1 MAKKLNNEEKK
12 NFISEQTKNGW
23 KYIEENDSIYK
34 KFEFKNFVDAFSWMT
49 KVALFA
55 EKINHH
61 PEWFNVYNKLVI
73 DLMTHDVGGISQN
86 DINLA
91 KYLDKIPVIPSL

>member
-1 MAKKLNNEEKK
+1 MTNKLNNEEKTI
-12 NFISEQTKNGW
+12 FIGEQTKNGW

-61 PEWFNVYNKLVI
+61 PEWFNVYKTVEVTLK
-73 DLMTHDVGGISQN
+73 THDLNSLS
-86 DINLA
+86 D
-91 KYLDKIPVIPSL
+91 LDKKLSEKMDLLFLDK

>member
-1 MAKKLNNEEKK
+1 MANKLNNQEKTT
-12 NFISEQTKNGW
+12 FISEQTKKGW
-23 KYIEENDSIYK
+23 QYIEKNDSIYK

-61 PEWFNVYNKLVI
+61 PEWFNVYKTVEVTLK
-73 DLMTHDVGGISQN
+73 THDVNSLS
-86 DINLA
+86 D
-91 KYLDKIPVIPSL
+91 LDKKLSEKMDLFLLNN

>member
-1 MAKKLNNEEKK
+1 MANKLNNNDKK
-12 NFISEQTKNGW
+12 DFISEQAKNGW

-49 KVALFA
+49 KVALFT

-61 PEWFNVYNKLVI
+61 PEWFNVYKTVEVTLKT
-73 DLMTHDVGGISQN
+73 LDVNTLS
-86 DINLA
+86 D
-91 KYLDKIPVIPSL
+91 LDKTLSEKMDLFFDE

>member
-1 MAKKLNNEEKK
+1 MANKLNNEDKK
-12 NFISEQTKNGW
+12 NFISAQTKNGW
-23 KYIEENDSIYK
+23 QYIKENDSIYK

-61 PEWFNVYNKLVI
+61 PEWFNVYNKVI
-73 DLMTHDVGGISQN
+73 ITLTTHDVKGLSEK
-86 DINLA
+86 DILLGQFIDNQYE
-91 KYLDKIPVIPSL
+91 K

>member
-1 MAKKLNNEEKK
+1 MTNKLNNEEKII
-12 NFISEQTKNGW
+12 FIREQTKNGW
-23 KYIEENDSIYK
+23 EYIEGNDSIYK

-61 PEWFNVYNKLVI
+61 PEWFNVYKTVEVTLK
-73 DLMTHDVGGISQN
+73 THDLNSLS
-86 DINLA
+86 D
-91 KYLDKIPVIPSL
+91 LDKKLSEKMDLFFLDE

>member
-1 MAKKLNNEEKK
+1 MGLTKLTEIEIQVSLK
-12 NFISEQTKNGW
+12 ELNGW
-23 KYIEENDSIYK
+23 DIQNGKLHKEMKFTDFDSVW
-34 KFEFKNFVDAFSWMT
+34 EFMT
-49 KVALFA
+49 RAVT
-55 EKINHH
+55 KIQKMNHH

-91 KYLDKIPVIPSL
+91 KYLDKLQGNTSL

>member
-1 MAKKLNNEEKK
+1 MAQKLSIEEKK
-12 NFISEQTKNGW
+12 KLINENAKSGW
-23 KYIEENDSIYK
+23 KYIEEKDCIYK

-61 PEWFNVYNKLVI
+61 PEWFNVYKTVEVTLK
-73 DLMTHDVGGISQN
+73 THDVNSLS
-86 DINLA
+86 D
-91 KYLDKIPVIPSL
+91 LDKKLSEKMDFFLLNN

>member
-1 MAKKLNNEEKK
+1 MTHKLNNEEKTI
-12 NFISEQTKNGW
+12 FIGEQTKNGW

-61 PEWFNVYNKLVI
+61 PEWFNVYKTVEVTLK
-73 DLMTHDVGGISQN
+73 THDLNSLS
-86 DINLA
+86 D
-91 KYLDKIPVIPSL
+91 LDKKLSEKMDLLFLDK

>member
-1 MAKKLNNEEKK
+1 MANKLNHQDKK
-12 NFISEQTKNGW
+12 NFISAQTKNGW
-23 KYIEENDSIYK
+23 QYIKENDSIHK

-61 PEWFNVYNKLVI
+61 PEWFNVYKIVEVTLK
-73 DLMTHDVGGISQN
+73 THDVNSLS
-86 DINLA
+86 D
-91 KYLDKIPVIPSL
+91 LDKKLSEKMDLFFVE

>member
-1 MAKKLNNEEKK
+1 MANKLNHEDKK
-12 NFISEQTKNGW
+12 NFISAQTKNGW
-23 KYIEENDSIYK
+23 QYIKENDSIYK

-61 PEWFNVYNKLVI
+61 PEWFNVYKTVEVTLK
-73 DLMTHDVGGISQN
+73 THDVNSLS
-86 DINLA
+86 D
-91 KYLDKIPVIPSL
+91 LDKKFLKKWIFFLLNN

>member
-1 MAKKLNNEEKK
+1 MANKLNNEDKK
-12 NFISEQTKNGW
+12 NFISQQTKNGW
-23 KYIEENDSIYK
+23 QYIKENDSIYK

-61 PEWFNVYNKLVI
+61 PEWFNVYKTCL
-73 DLMTHDVGGISQN
+73 LYTS
-86 DINLA
+86 
-91 KYLDKIPVIPSL
+91 PSPRD

>member
-1 MAKKLNNEEKK
+1 MANKLNHQDKK
-12 NFISEQTKNGW
+12 NFISAQTKNGW
-23 KYIEENDSIYK
+23 QYIKENDSIHK

-61 PEWFNVYNKLVI
+61 PEWFNVYKIVDVTLK
-73 DLMTHDVGGISQN
+73 THDVNSLS
-86 DINLA
+86 D
-91 KYLDKIPVIPSL
+91 LDKKLSEKMDLFFVE

>member
-1 MAKKLNNEEKK
+1 MANKLNHQDKK
-12 NFISEQTKNGW
+12 NFINAQTKKGW
-23 KYIEENDSIYK
+23 QYIKENDSIYK

-61 PEWFNVYNKLVI
+61 PEWFNVYKIVEVTLK
-73 DLMTHDVGGISQN
+73 THDVNSLS
-86 DINLA
+86 D
-91 KYLDKIPVIPSL
+91 LDKKLSEKMDLFFVE

>member
-1 MAKKLNNEEKK
+1 MANKLNHQDKN
-12 NFISEQTKNGW
+12 NFISAQTKNGW
-23 KYIEENDSIYK
+23 QYIKENDSIHK

-61 PEWFNVYNKLVI
+61 PEWFNVYKIVEVTLK
-73 DLMTHDVGGISQN
+73 THDVNSLS
-86 DINLA
+86 D
-91 KYLDKIPVIPSL
+91 LDKKLSEKMDLFFVQ